1 MSRTPLVTFLSK
13 VRSIDSNRVFFSMGS
28 LFKWSFTRRRPVW
41 IVTGNCRLAIRSKIE
56 DSHQLYICN
65 NFLIIYYMK
74 GIPFLPV
81 CKSQNYIVILLSR
94 YLFRLYF
101 EHMSSKMFCW
111 MFITVI
117 WCDFPC
123 HWMLKPYIFYFLVVR
138 TRWTLMHVLSY
149 TKFCVTIVFPFS
161 SMYTLYRNNLREM

>member
-101 EHMSSKMFCW
+101 EHMSSKMFVECLLLSSDVISPAIGCW
-111 MFITVI
+111 S
-117 WCDFPC
+117 
-123 HWMLKPYIFYFLVVR
+123 LIFSTFWLYVR
-138 TRWTLMHVLSY
+138 DGHSCMSY
-149 TKFCVTIVFPFS
+149 HTQNFAS
-161 SMYTLYRNNLREM
+161 Q